1 MTVEKSQLEKTAE
14 EFAQHMAPRIIELG
28 KGLPIERLLN
38 RATLEAI
45 SARLGYELGMKEV
58 TKAEKK
64 AELDYNSAK
73 KSKETIALVVETVDR
88 LQRSFKES
96 VLLCEENQKTIS
108 IRDSK
113 RILTVRAL
121 YDETVPILTTTILGA
136 RNDQIF
142 SIGHVFSIALSMT
155 FLSRKCLIVINYSKD
170 DIKIKSKI

>member
-64 AELDYNSAK
+64 AEGK
-73 KSKETIALVVETVDR
+73 
-88 LQRSFKES
+88 
-96 VLLCEENQKTIS
+96 
-108 IRDSK
+108 
-113 RILTVRAL
+113 
-121 YDETVPILTTTILGA
+121 
-136 RNDQIF
+136 
-142 SIGHVFSIALSMT
+142 
-155 FLSRKCLIVINYSKD
+155 
-170 DIKIKSKI
+170 